1 MKRYQCG
8 PPTLCVL
15 CAGERPV
22 RGQLRMP
29 AVPDE
34 CPQAV
39 ADLLMECL
47 SLEPTARPSA
57 QQLLRRLETLQDP

>member
-1 MKRYQCG
+1 M
-8 PPTLCVL
+8 L

-22 RGQLRMP
+22 RGQLRLPLVP
-29 AVPDE
+29 AE

-47 SLEPTARPSA
+47 SLDPTARPSA
-57 QQLLRRLETLQDP
+57 QQLLRRLETMQGL